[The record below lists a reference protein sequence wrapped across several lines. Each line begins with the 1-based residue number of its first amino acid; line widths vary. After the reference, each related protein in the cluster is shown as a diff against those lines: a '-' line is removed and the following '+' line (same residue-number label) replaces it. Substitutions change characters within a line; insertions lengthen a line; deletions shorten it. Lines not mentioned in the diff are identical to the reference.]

1 MKYNCEIISI
11 IDDDEVTV
19 RIGGVQ
25 LTGFVN
31 SGVTE
36 SIGEKTLVDISL
48 YDDLEIFESDS
59 NTVSIMRKGKS
70 FAYSLYG
77 TLNVNKAI
85 LESVIDFE
93 IDPEDLFDY
102 GYLDGKKVKID
113 VKRID
118 FYFE

>member
-1 MKYNCEIISI
+1 MKYNCEILSI
-11 IDDDEVTV
+11 VDDDEVTV
-19 RIGGVQ
+19 KIGDVQ

-36 SIGEKTLVDISL
+36 SIGEETLVDISL

-77 TLNVNKAI
+77 RLNVNKAM
-85 LESVIDFE
+85 LESVINFE
-93 IDPEDLFDY
+93 IDEDDLFDY

-118 FYFE
+118 FCFE